1 MSPRVAE
8 ARGRQVKDYAVRLRC
23 PYRDEDRWVVL
34 ENRPETLEQVLQTPW
49 DFECSLHGVQR
60 ELPLEASEKR
70 SAGGPQIRGAEPK
83 AGSAPKIKPRAEQR
97 SSKRASLQVPV
108 TVYGWAK
115 NQGAFHED
123 TYTVLVNSSGG
134 LVTLSARVEVGES
147 LFVVNKNTREE
158 QECRVVYVQQEME
171 GKLNVGL
178 AFKREIPGFW
188 RTNPRKARLAKTIQ
202 VWVRGVDR
210 SGNPFVQSAH
220 TIDIGK
226 SGARLDGLGYLTGPG
241 EIVQVKRGWRKAR
254 FRVVWIGQL
263 GSAEANQVGICCVEP
278 DKDIWRV
285 PIAESETGKDK
296 EKKPPRS

>member
-1 MSPRVAE
+1 MSPRIAE
-8 ARGRQVKDYAVRLRC
+8 ARGRHVKDYAVRLRC
-23 PYRDEDRWVVL
+23 PYRDEDRWVLL
-34 ENRPETLEQVLQTPW
+34 ENREETLEQVLRTPW

-60 ELPLEASEKR
+60 ELPLEANEKR
-70 SAGGPQIRGAEPK
+70 PTGGRAARGTEPQAKP
-83 AGSAPKIKPRAEQR
+83 AQKIKPRTEQR
-97 SSKRASLQVPV
+97 SSKRASLRVAV

-147 LFVVNKNTREE
+147 LFVVNKNTHEE

-171 GKLNVGL
+171 GKINVGL
-178 AFKREIPGFW
+178 AFKREVPGFW
-188 RTNPRKARLAKTIQ
+188 RTSARKKRMAKTIQ

-220 TIDIGK
+220 TIDIGQ
-226 SGARLDGLGYLTGPG
+226 SGARLDGVGYLTGPG

-263 GSAEANQVGICCVEP
+263 GTAEANQVGICCVEP

-285 PIAESETGKDK
+285 PIAESATDKD
-296 EKKPPRS
+296 KKPPRS